1 MHFLGHIQLLF
12 GVILYLPIFT
22 KRQSKNILG
31 NERNH
36 FISHYWTIRADNAET
51 ADSAPGSWYR
61 TTAVLVKFWFSD
73 CWSKDFEPGFASPF
87 LQTTRNNDQFHFQC
101 NDPWPCHSAHCIGGT
116 IIKNMNKIQRSILQ
130 LKWPDFLFPWEKAPF
145 FLNTCWILQFLEYS
159 LNGKFQY
166 QFSAERSLHSTP
178 N

>member
-36 FISHYWTIRADNAET
+36 FISHYWTIRTDNAET

-73 CWSKDFEPGFASPF
+73 CWSKDFEPGFASPS

-101 NDPWPCHSAHCIGGT
+101 NDPWPCHSAHCMVAQSSKT
-116 IIKNMNKIQRSILQ
+116 WIKFKD
-130 LKWPDFLFPWEKAPF
+130 P
-145 FLNTCWILQFLEYS
+145 Y
-159 LNGKFQY
+159 
-166 QFSAERSLHSTP
+166 FS
-178 N
+178 